1 MDNDAIFAASAT
13 NRRAFAD
20 LLDGLDPAQLKTQSL
35 CGEWD
40 VQTVGAH
47 LATAITA
54 KVSRFAVELVKA
66 RGSFDRANSTVAV
79 KESRTGIVAI
89 IAKIRANA
97 ESRFT
102 PPGTGPRAPLTDV
115 IVHTGDI
122 VRPLGLPHTAPDEHV
137 RAALEFI
144 DRDHVTGFVA
154 KGWRSNLRFIAD
166 DLGTSYGTDGG
177 AELHGRGIDLLVATC
192 GRPAALADLTGPGV
206 EILAGRIS

>member
-1 MDNDAIFAASAT
+1 VDPEEIFTASAI

-20 LLDGLDPAQLKTQSL
+20 LLAGLDADQLATQSL

-54 KVSRFAVELVKA
+54 KISHFAIELVKA
-66 RGSFDRANSTVAV
+66 RGSFDRANSNVAL
-79 KESRTGIVAI
+79 KESRTGIEAI
-89 IAKIRANA
+89 IAKIRANVN
-97 ESRFT
+97 SRFT

-122 VRPLGLPHTAPDEHV
+122 ARPLGLPHDAPNDHV
-137 RAALEFI
+137 RTALEFL
-144 DRDHVTGFVA
+144 DRDGVTGFVA
-154 KGWRSNLRFIAD
+154 RGWRTGLSFVAD
-166 DLGTSYGTDGG
+166 DLGTSYGTGT
-177 AELHGRGIDLLVATC
+177 ELHGRGIDLLMATC

-206 EILAGRIS
+206 DVLRARIS